1 MALTPEQLAALQ
13 ASTVGVDLGGVNAY
27 GAQPPLGDI
36 NLKGRRSVPGTSQPF
51 LSDVDITQ
59 QAVQASRVD
68 KAKGMAQ
75 DALTRARA
83 ALGQVPGAVQN
94 IPMGRVGFAGG
105 MIAPALT
112 AVEEAQAGRPTGALG
127 ALSGGLLG
135 SAAGVGL
142 GKAVLGGVA
151 KAPGIVGLLGKLG
164 QVALPAI
171 GGVIGGNT
179 GAQLAESGKRS
190 LTGDPISGK
199 DDLKNTLAERGLI
212 SEQDLDIFSRSQGI
226 QTSNIKDLTQFY
238 SNQQYLDMQRM
249 NPLIQKMKNADLVRQ
264 QALMATQGQQYAMLG
279 TLATAGKLATGSQ
292 AEMGATLR
300 TALANNPYAGSNL
313 QAPNISFG

>member
-1 MALTPEQLAALQ
+1 M
-13 ASTVGVDLGGVNAY
+13 
-27 GAQPPLGDI
+27 QPPIPGLETYLQSGTGNYDRQIRELLSAGVPPNVIRALGPEGAAKT
-36 NLKGRRSVPGTSQPF
+36 LKGAGDAQTF
-51 LSDVDITQ
+51 LSGF
-59 QAVQASRVD
+59 
-68 KAKGMAQ
+68 AK
-75 DALTRARA
+75 DLP
-83 ALGQVPGAVQN
+83 V
-94 IPMGRVGFAGG
+94 GRVGFAGG

-127 ALSGGLLG
+127 SLFGGGAATL
-135 SAAGVGL
+135 AGVGL
-142 GKAVLGGVA
+142 GKLAFGGLA
-151 KAPGIVGLLGKLG
+151 AAPGLPGLIGKLG
-164 QVALPAI
+164 QVALPLFSGAI
-171 GGVIGGNT
+171 GSSS
-179 GAQLAESGKRS
+179 GAQLAESGKRA
-190 LTGDPISGK
+190 LTGDPITGK
-199 DDLKNTLAERGLI
+199 DDLKNQLAEQRLM
-212 SEQDLDIFSRSQGI
+212 SEQGLDIFGRTLGT

-313 QAPNISFG
+313 QAPGISFG

>member
-13 ASTVGVDLGGVNAY
+13 AGVDPRAY
-27 GAQPPLGDI
+27 FADPMEAARAGLLDPETIQRGPNTI
-36 NLKGRRSVPGTSQPF
+36 IPGSTIPASR
-51 LSDVDITQ
+51 
-59 QAVQASRVD
+59 ASRVD
-68 KAKGMAQ
+68 KAKDMAKDMAQ
-75 DALTRARA
+75 DTLTRARA
-83 ALGQVPGAVQN
+83 VLDQVPGALQN

-112 AVEEAQAGRPTGALG
+112 AVGEAQAGRPTGALG
-127 ALSGGLLG
+127 ALGGGLLG
-135 SAAGVGL
+135 SAVGVGL

-151 KAPGIVGLLGKLG
+151 KTPGIVGLLGKLG
-164 QVALPAI
+164 QAALPVA
-171 GGVIGGNT
+171 GGMIGGNI
-179 GAQLAESGKRS
+179 GPQLAESAKRS
-190 LTGDPISGK
+190 LTGDPITGK

-212 SEQDLDIFSRSQGI
+212 SDQDLDIFSRSQGI

-238 SNQQYLDMQRM
+238 SNQQYIDMQRM

-300 TALANNPYAGSNL
+300 TALQSNPYASANL
-313 QAPNISFG
+313 QAPSIAFG